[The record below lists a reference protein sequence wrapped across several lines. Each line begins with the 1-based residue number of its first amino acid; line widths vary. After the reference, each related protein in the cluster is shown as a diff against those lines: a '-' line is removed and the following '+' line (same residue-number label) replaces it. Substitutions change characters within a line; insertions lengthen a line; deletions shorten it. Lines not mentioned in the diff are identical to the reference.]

1 MSDDILTSMY
11 VSMSDDLDKRVY
23 EASRNGDAGIVKDL
37 LEAGADPNNY
47 RDDYGSN
54 ALHRAAVSGHNDV
67 INTLIEAGAEVN
79 VKDNIGR
86 TALYRAVVND
96 HRDVVIPLLEAGAD
110 PELGD
115 DQGRTPI
122 EMAKQNTVIAGLE
135 INKKY
140 LFLIKILLRAMRHFD
155 PTRALQKE
163 YNKNVPYKYLIS
175 VALSQGYHDVVINF
189 LENVSTLEKK
199 GRRLKGLFSL
209 IFLNSS

>member
-1 MSDDILTSMY
+1 
-11 VSMSDDLDKRVY
+11 MSDDLDKRVY

-47 RDDYGSN
+47 IDDYGSN
-54 ALHRAAVSGHNDV
+54 ALHRAAVYGHNDV
-67 INTLIEAGAEVN
+67 ISTLIEAGAEVN

-122 EMAKQNTVIAGLE
+122 EMARRNTVIAGLE
-135 INKKY
+135 INEKY
-140 LFLIKILLRAMRHFD
+140 LCS
-155 PTRALQKE
+155 
-163 YNKNVPYKYLIS
+163 YKNI
-175 VALSQGYHDVVINF
+175 
-189 LENVSTLEKK
+189 T
-199 GRRLKGLFSL
+199 
-209 IFLNSS
+209 